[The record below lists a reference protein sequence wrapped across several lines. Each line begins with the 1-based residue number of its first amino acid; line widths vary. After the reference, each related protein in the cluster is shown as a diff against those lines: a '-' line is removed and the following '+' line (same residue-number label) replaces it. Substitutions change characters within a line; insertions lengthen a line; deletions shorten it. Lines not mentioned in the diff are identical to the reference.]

1 MIEATGITKRYGRFT
16 AVQGLDLEV
25 PDGVVCGLLGP
36 NGAGK
41 TTTIR
46 MVTGMLPPDEG
57 TLRVAGHPMPATGAL
72 SIEVAGGSWVPVPVS
87 ATGNAWSVCCCLSA
101 IILSTTALHTPGG

>member
-1 MIEATGITKRYGRFT
+1 MKPRGGSTFQMIEATGITKRYGRFT

-41 TTTIR
+41 TTTISVGIR
-46 MVTGMLPPDEG
+46 EVQPYSQQG
-57 TLRVAGHPMPATGAL
+57 TL
-72 SIEVAGGSWVPVPVS
+72 
-87 ATGNAWSVCCCLSA
+87 CL
-101 IILSTTALHTPGG
+101 ILI